1 MSLGDVLYALILFD
15 LQIWY
20 NFNGGTL
27 AATFDLPTLQYSVRF
42 VQQTY
47 KTTPQNIN
55 WALRFARGFKKSACY
70 L

>member
-1 MSLGDVLYALILFD
+1 MSLGDVLYALIFD

-20 NFNGGTL
+20 NFNGATL
-27 AATFDLPTLQYSVRF
+27 AARFDLPTLQYSVRF

-55 WALRFARGFKKSACY
+55 WALRFARSFKKSACY

>member
-1 MSLGDVLYALILFD
+1 MSLGDVLYALIFD

-27 AATFDLPTLQYSVRF
+27 AARFDLPTLQYSVRF

-55 WALRFARGFKKSACY
+55 
-70 L
+70 

>member
-1 MSLGDVLYALILFD
+1 MSLGDVLYALIFD

-27 AATFDLPTLQYSVRF
+27 AARFDLPTLQYSVRF

-55 WALRFARGFKKSACY
+55 WALRFARSFKKSACY

>member
-1 MSLGDVLYALILFD
+1 MSLGDVLYALIFD

-42 VQQTY
+42 VKQTY

-55 WALRFARGFKKSACY
+55 
-70 L
+70 